1 MLTSL
6 DKKRKKQTNNNTLP
20 SSFLWIVSE
29 SLQNLFKIIA
39 QIGVL

>member
-6 DKKRKKQTNNNTLP
+6 DKKRKKQTNNNTLA
-20 SSFLWIVSE
+20 SSLLWIVSE